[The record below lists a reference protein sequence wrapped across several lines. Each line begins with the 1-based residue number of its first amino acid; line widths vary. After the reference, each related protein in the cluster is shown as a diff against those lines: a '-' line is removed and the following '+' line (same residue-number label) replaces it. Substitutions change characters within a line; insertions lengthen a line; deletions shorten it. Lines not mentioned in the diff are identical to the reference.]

1 VEVAQAGVV
10 TLQEMVFQE
19 LLAPEV
25 VAVVQETHLAVTA
38 YKVTEDLAQLYLLTV
53 ASHNYLLVEQ

>member
-25 VAVVQETHLAVTA
+25 VAVVQETQLVLTA

>member
-1 VEVAQAGVV
+1 VEVAQADVV
-10 TLQEMVFQE
+10 TLREMVFQE
-19 LLAPEV
+19 RMAQVE
-25 VAVVQETHLAVTA
+25 VAVAQETQLVLTA

>member
-1 VEVAQAGVV
+1 VVVAPVGVV
-10 TLQEMVFQE
+10 ILQEMVFQE

-25 VAVVQETHLAVTA
+25 VAVVQETQLVLTA